1 MKPLE
6 WVFCPGSRH
15 YWDKATCH
23 VRMILCVLRGCLA
36 LSLGTVFTV
45 IAGPTELRQLQML
58 IPDKSV
64 PQVTT
69 VPLPYVWKQGYVAQ
83 PDQAELEVAYLQADP
98 KRAVSSVFTATVGL
112 CVGVLAF
119 WLWMT
124 QPGLMTGAG
133 RDPLYLFMGV
143 NALAWTVLVSKSLVD
158 YSIVPWPWWGV
169 FTAGAFVVWV
179 IFTFL
184 FCHQVLQP
192 VTRQVWLLASLC
204 LLSGLTAACLA
215 FLPDAYWGW
224 QVWSTWLSV
233 LSLWTPAYVGWY
245 AWRVWVERH
254 STDLTERLVVTG
266 ALILAMVAGISEI
279 VGVNLGGDF
288 YGEGSLARYTSPL
301 FGTTFVFIVVRRF
314 RRTSEQS
321 RDLMRNMAMRV
332 AEREK
337 SLAISYSEMER
348 LAREQSGT
356 AERVRILRDMHDGV
370 GTHIS
375 TAIRQLESGHALP
388 AEVLQTLRDSLDQ
401 LKLSIDAMNLPSGD
415 LNALLANVRYRL
427 EPRFLACNIPWQW
440 RVQVLELIPRLDNTS
455 MRQLQFMLF
464 EALSNVLQHAQASS
478 LEIVAETL
486 VAKDKGVKLQVI
498 DNGRGFDTSQVHR
511 RGLLSMQERALAI
524 GAALTITSVPGRTV
538 VEITFT

>member
-6 WVFCPGSRH
+6 WVFSPDSRH
-15 YWDKATCH
+15 RWDKGTCH
-23 VRMILCVLRGCLA
+23 IRMILCMLAGCLA
-36 LSLGTVFTV
+36 LSLGMVFTV
-45 IAGPTELRQLQML
+45 SAGPTELRQVQML
-58 IPDKSV
+58 IPVTSV

-69 VPLPYVWKQGYVAQ
+69 VPLPYVWGQGYVAQ
-83 PDQAELEVAYLQADP
+83 PGQVELNVPYRQADR
-98 KRAVSSVFTATVGL
+98 KRAGSSLFMATVSL

-143 NALAWTVLVSKSLVD
+143 NALAWAVLVSKTLVD
-158 YSIVPWPWWGV
+158 SPIVPWPWWGV

-179 IFTFL
+179 VFTFL

-192 VTRQVWLLASLC
+192 VTRQGLLLTSLC

-224 QVWSTWLSV
+224 QVWSTWLSA
-233 LSLWTPAYVGWY
+233 LSLWTLAYVGWY
-245 AWRVWVERH
+245 AWRVWVERQ
-254 STDLTERLVVTG
+254 STDLAERLVVTG

-279 VGVNLGGDF
+279 MGVNLGGNF
-288 YGEGSLARYTSPL
+288 YGESSLARYSSPL
-301 FGTTFVFIVVRRF
+301 FGAAFVFIVARRF
-314 RRTSEQS
+314 RRASEQS
-321 RDLMRNMAMRV
+321 RDLTHDLAMRV
-332 AEREK
+332 AQREK
-337 SLAISYSEMER
+337 DLAISYGEMER
-348 LAREQSGT
+348 LAREQSSA

-375 TAIRQLESGHALP
+375 TAIRQLESGNALP

-440 RVQVLELIPRLDNTS
+440 RVQVLEPIPRLDNPA

-464 EALSNVLQHAQASS
+464 EALSNVLQHAQAST

-486 VAKDKGVKLQVI
+486 GAEDKGVKLQVI
-498 DNGRGFDTSQVHR
+498 DNGRGFDASQVHR
-511 RGLLSMQERALAI
+511 RGLLSMHERAQAI
-524 GAALTITSVPGRTV
+524 GATLSLTSTPGRTV
-538 VEITFT
+538 VSITFQ